1 MSVTEECLKALRG
14 LGLTGYE
21 VKAYL
26 SLVQRGGLTAS
37 EVSRES
43 QIPYSK
49 VYEVLRSLEKKGWIQ
64 SEQSRPSKH
73 YPKPPG
79 EAVETA
85 QLKLRRELESGVKAI
100 LRELQPLYE
109 REERRERPDVWIVR
123 GEFNILARI
132 QEVCG
137 RAVYKL
143 QAAVPALSEGLMR
156 VFESTFEEG
165 AGKGLEASFMAVK
178 NADVSLLKRLARYGE
193 VRVREQMFGGGVIS
207 DVREVI
213 LVLGEDDPAGA
224 VGIWST
230 HAGLARFA
238 KNYFDHLWREAQP
251 LRAP

>member
-26 SLVQRGGLTAS
+26 SLVLRGGLTPS

-49 VYEVLRSLEKKGWIQ
+49 VYDVLRNLEKKGWIQ
-64 SEQSRPSKH
+64 SEHARPVKY

-85 QLKLRRELESGVKAI
+85 QLKLRHELEFSAKAI

-109 REERRERPDVWIVR
+109 REERREKPEVWIVR

-137 RAVYKL
+137 RAVFKL
-143 QAAVPALSEGLMR
+143 QVAAPVLSETLTRM
-156 VFESTFEEG
+156 FESTFEEG
-165 AGKGLEASFMAVK
+165 FRKGLEISIMAVK
-178 NADVSLLKRLARYGE
+178 NADLSLLKRLERYGE

-207 DVREVI
+207 DVKEVI
-213 LVLGEDDPAGA
+213 LVLGEDDPAGT

-230 HAGLARFA
+230 HTGLARFA
-238 KNYFDHLWREAQP
+238 KNYFDYLWREAQP
-251 LRAP
+251 VRGP